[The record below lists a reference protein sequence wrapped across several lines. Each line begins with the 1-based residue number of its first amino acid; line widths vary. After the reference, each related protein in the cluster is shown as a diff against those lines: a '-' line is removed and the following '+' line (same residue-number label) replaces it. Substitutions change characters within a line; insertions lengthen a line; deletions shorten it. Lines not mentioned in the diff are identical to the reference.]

1 MQARRWQQI
10 DEIFHSALQ
19 VENNQRAAFLHQACA
34 GEEGLQTELEA
45 LLARYGEAGTFMES
59 PALEVAA
66 EALVEAG
73 CIDIGPEDFA
83 EPAALG
89 ETVSHYRILSKLG
102 SGGMGIVYEAED
114 LRLGRRVALK
124 FLSGNLAANSEALQR
139 FEREARA
146 ASSLN
151 HPNICTIYGV
161 EQHNHQP
168 VIVME
173 ALEGVSLTGRIR
185 EGPIPFDELLEYA
198 VQIADALGAAHEK
211 GIIHRDIKPGNIF
224 LARNG
229 RPKILDFGVAK
240 VIRPRDAQDGFEA
253 EALTLHGSI
262 PGTTAYMSP
271 EQARGEETGASSD
284 LFSLGVVLYE
294 MATGK
299 QPFARKNPALTTDA
313 ILNVRPASPT
323 SLNPAL
329 PAALDTIIFRM
340 LEKSCE
346 LRYQHAA
353 DISSDLK
360 RLNVGR
366 ESRQAAASG
375 NARIWRRAAVS
386 AFGIIA
392 IAAGLFFHVRR
403 TPRLTEKDTI
413 VLADFKNATGDP
425 VFDGTLRQGLAL
437 QLEQSPFLSLVSEE
451 RIQQSLHMMQR
462 PADERLTPELAREVC
477 ERTGSAAVLEGSIA
491 SLGSQYVLGLRA
503 KNCRSGDVLDEEQAQ
518 ASRKEDVLGSLSQI
532 ARKFRTRVGESLATV
547 EKHATPLT
555 EATTPSLEALK
566 AYSAAWR
573 VSFSTGPPAAVPFL
587 LRAIQID
594 PNFAMAH
601 AFLGS
606 TYGAIG
612 DSVLSAESTSKAYQ
626 LRDRAT
632 DRERFFIMLTYDL
645 LVTGNLEKAKQ
656 TGELWA
662 QTYPRDAQPHG
673 FLSWIAQNLGK
684 YGQSA
689 EAAKRSIDLD
699 PDFVFGY
706 NNLAWTYVFLNRLEE
721 AESTLQQASERKLE
735 MPDFLIMQYYIA
747 FLKGD
752 EAAMERA
759 AARGHAN
766 AGAEDWISQEQAVV
780 LAFSGHLQRA
790 RSMSGRAVNL
800 ARQAA
805 QPERAAI
812 YEAAAAVREAFFGNA
827 PEARRRAMAAL
838 EISKAR
844 DVEYGAA
851 FALALA
857 GDLPHSQVLVSDLEK
872 RFPEDTLVRF
882 TYAPTLRALLALSR
896 TDTAKAL
903 DLLQIAAPHDL
914 AIPGSWNGF
923 FGNLYPVYVRGM
935 ALLAANQAPEAA
947 VEFQKILDQRC
958 IVFSDPVGA
967 LARLQLARA
976 FVQSGNKNTAKAAYL
991 DFLTRWKDADPDIP
1005 IFKRAKAEYAALR

>member
-19 VENNQRAAFLHQACA
+19 VEDNQRGAFLHAACA
-34 GEEGLQTELEA
+34 GDEGLQTELEA
-45 LLARYGEAGTFMES
+45 LLARYGEAGTFLES

-66 EALVEAG
+66 EALAKAG
-73 CIDIGPEDFA
+73 CIDIGPEDVA
-83 EPAALG
+83 EPAAVG
-89 ETVSHYRILSKLG
+89 ETISHYRILSKLG

-185 EGPIPFDELLEYA
+185 EGPIPLDELLEYA

-240 VIRPRDAQDGFEA
+240 VIRPHDAQDGFEA

-271 EQARGEETGASSD
+271 EQARGEETGAGSD

-329 PAALDTIIFRM
+329 PVALDTIIFRM
-340 LEKSCE
+340 LEKTCE
-346 LRYQHAA
+346 LRYHHAA
-353 DISSDLK
+353 DICSDLK
-360 RLNVGR
+360 RLKAGR
-366 ESRQAAASG
+366 ESRQAIASG
-375 NARIWRRAAVS
+375 NARIWRRAAAS

-392 IAAGLFFHVRR
+392 IASGLFFYVRR

-491 SLGSQYVLGLRA
+491 SLGSQYVIGLRA

-594 PNFAMAH
+594 PNFAIAH

-612 DSVLSAESTSKAYQ
+612 DSVLSAKSTSKAYQ

-673 FLSWIAQNLGK
+673 FLSWIA
-684 YGQSA
+684 
-689 EAAKRSIDLD
+689 
-699 PDFVFGY
+699 
-706 NNLAWTYVFLNRLEE
+706 
-721 AESTLQQASERKLE
+721 
-735 MPDFLIMQYYIA
+735 
-747 FLKGD
+747 
-752 EAAMERA
+752 
-759 AARGHAN
+759 
-766 AGAEDWISQEQAVV
+766 
-780 LAFSGHLQRA
+780 
-790 RSMSGRAVNL
+790 
-800 ARQAA
+800 
-805 QPERAAI
+805 
-812 YEAAAAVREAFFGNA
+812 
-827 PEARRRAMAAL
+827 
-838 EISKAR
+838 
-844 DVEYGAA
+844 
-851 FALALA
+851 
-857 GDLPHSQVLVSDLEK
+857 
-872 RFPEDTLVRF
+872 
-882 TYAPTLRALLALSR
+882 
-896 TDTAKAL
+896 
-903 DLLQIAAPHDL
+903 
-914 AIPGSWNGF
+914 
-923 FGNLYPVYVRGM
+923 
-935 ALLAANQAPEAA
+935 
-947 VEFQKILDQRC
+947 
-958 IVFSDPVGA
+958 
-967 LARLQLARA
+967 
-976 FVQSGNKNTAKAAYL
+976 
-991 DFLTRWKDADPDIP
+991 
-1005 IFKRAKAEYAALR
+1005 